1 MTKKVERQNRGPTEG
16 RRKSK
21 GGGGAGRGFSGEKGP
36 SGQEHL
42 AEISMNFGGEEERG
56 TDRILEDSEN

>member
-1 MTKKVERQNRGPTEG
+1 MREIK
-16 RRKSK
+16 RR
-21 GGGGAGRGFSGEKGP
+21 RWCRPRFFGEKGA

-42 AEISMNFGGEEERG
+42 AEISMNFGGEGGRG

>member
-1 MTKKVERQNRGPTEG
+1 MGNQKEEVVP
-16 RRKSK
+16 
-21 GGGGAGRGFSGEKGP
+21 AAFFSGEKGP